1 MDPEEL
7 AEQEELAAK
16 AAAKV
21 ALAKQAKER
30 KALIANRKRFFAA
43 AKVGD
48 LEEIQDVLANGVL
61 VNDLGGVGPTTDPA
75 AVGFTALH
83 FAASG
88 GDEGHMAV
96 LAHLLEQGA
105 DVHAATAKE
114 GWTALDFAAFWGRD
128 SAAAWLLE
136 WGADPTHLDTSG
148 RTAREKAFFRSHDAV
163 LTVIDDW
170 VRATEAAIAAGG
182 TYDTLSAQQQQKPPQ
197 GFS

>member
-1 MDPEEL
+1 MAEAGLRRGSRLSQTSGQQSQVSGAHSGTDGGKDPSKMDPEEL

-75 AVGFTALH
+75 AVGSPPASTSTA
-83 FAASG
+83 APPASSSP
-88 GDEGHMAV
+88 
-96 LAHLLEQGA
+96 
-105 DVHAATAKE
+105 
-114 GWTALDFAAFWGRD
+114 R
-128 SAAAWLLE
+128 
-136 WGADPTHLDTSG
+136 
-148 RTAREKAFFRSHDAV
+148 
-163 LTVIDDW
+163 
-170 VRATEAAIAAGG
+170 AAG
-182 TYDTLSAQQQQKPPQ
+182 
-197 GFS
+197 